1 MSNNYTCCIDKER
14 LNGSIETLD
23 CIENCLT
30 TRNLSNDFID
40 IEEIIKNTNFYHN
53 NCIRNYKDKIDYI
66 IDEIENVRKEVSKL
80 NSILN
85 KTIKEFSQAEE
96 LKTNDVE
103 NIFED
108 FHCKVDVS
116 NLSINNNLKVANN
129 TSLFKENVNVLK
141 NTILKDSDLVQN
153 IGTNVVEANSNIN
166 TVPIGIGIG
175 AAGVTAAAAAVYVDS
190 MNKKEKSKDEVVEEK
205 IKTNDEDKY
214 KLKEEEVITPYF
226 ANRDKTKTEKF
237 YDD

>member
-14 LNGSIETLD
+14 LNGSVETLD

-66 IDEIENVRKEVSKL
+66 IDEIENVRKEISKL
-80 NSILN
+80 NSVLN
-85 KTIKEFSQAEE
+85 KTINEFSQAEE

-141 NTILKDSDLVQN
+141 NTILKDNDLIQN
-153 IGTNVVEANSNIN
+153 IGTNVTETNSSIN

-175 AAGVTAAAAAVYVDS
+175 AAGVTAAAATVYVDS
-190 MNKKEKSKDEVVEEK
+190 INKNEKKEEKQEPQEEK
-205 IKTNDEDKY
+205 IEEDKY
-214 KLKEEEVITPYF
+214 EMKEEEVITPYF
-226 ANRDKTKTEKF
+226 ANRDKTKSDKF
-237 YDD
+237 YDN